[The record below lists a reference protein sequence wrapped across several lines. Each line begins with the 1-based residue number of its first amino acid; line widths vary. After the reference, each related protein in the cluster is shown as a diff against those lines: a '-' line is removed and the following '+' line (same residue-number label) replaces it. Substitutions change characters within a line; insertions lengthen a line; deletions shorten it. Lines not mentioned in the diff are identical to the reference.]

1 MELPHWE
8 FCGVA
13 WRRSRVVLILIL
25 MELPHWVVPPRPLGQ
40 TGSGLNPY
48 SNGITSLGPEH
59 GLNKPGRG
67 NRVLI
72 LILME
77 LPHWVFKRT
86 LLKP

>member
-1 MELPHWE
+1 MQTTCLNPYSN
-8 FCGVA
+8 GIT
-13 WRRSRVVLILIL
+13 SLGS
-25 MELPHWVVPPRPLGQ
+25 WVRFARHAARNA
-40 TGSGLNPY
+40 GLNPY